1 MKIVMSR
8 YINSFEKLTSPDG
21 SLILTKKLS
30 LKFQV
35 ETLTLKL
42 EIHELYRITNY
53 TSLCI
58 RIKKPI
64 YKKVKLEKHVS
75 RTIVSF
81 FSQF

>member
-1 MKIVMSR
+1 MKIVISR
-8 YINSFEKLTSPDG
+8 YINSFEKFSRW
-21 SLILTKKLS
+21 
-30 LKFQV
+30 KFNFDQKIEFKV

-64 YKKVKLEKHVS
+64 YKKVKLEKQVS

>member
-1 MKIVMSR
+1 MKIVISR
-8 YINSFEKLTSPDG
+8 YINSFEKFPRW
-21 SLILTKKLS
+21 
-30 LKFQV
+30 KFNFDQKIEFKV